1 MPDLY
6 AQLQAGLAGQ
16 YTLEREL
23 GRGGMATVFLAQDL
37 KHKRS
42 VALKVLLP
50 ELAASLGAE
59 RFHREIEIAARLQ
72 HPHILTVLDSGEV
85 AGQLWFTM
93 PYVEGQSLRDRLR
106 REQQLP
112 VEDALRI
119 TREAASALD
128 YAHEHGVVHRDIKPE
143 NILLTRRGEVLVA
156 DFGIA
161 RALGAAE
168 SLTQTGMAMGT
179 PAYMSPEQAA
189 GGAVDGRS
197 DLYSLGCVLYEMLA
211 GEVPYTGPTA
221 QAIVAKR
228 FSDPVPSVRRVRPSV
243 PEAADLALQRA
254 LAMVPADR
262 FSSAFDFAQAL
273 QQVITTPTAMPTVA
287 TPAPAVAT
295 AATPAPG
302 YAAAAPVMA
311 GPGGAAP
318 PAPRRRIP
326 VGAITLGVGFA
337 LGLGVLF
344 AWRRAHS
351 GAAAEAGGARVLA
364 VLPFENLGDSSQAYF
379 ADGVTD
385 EVRSKLSQLPGMEVI
400 ARGSSNQYR
409 HTTKPP
415 QQIARELSA
424 DYLLTATVRW
434 EKQPNGTSRVRVI
447 PELVD
452 AGPGHAPRT
461 RWGQQFDASLTD
473 VFQVQAQIAS
483 DVAQALNLA
492 LGDSTRQQLAAR
504 PTQNLAAYDAF
515 LRGEQLIVTQ
525 GKTDLVSARA
535 AAQAYGEAVHL
546 DPDFALAWARLS
558 RAEALRFNA
567 GDHAD
572 SVSESARRAADRSL
586 ALAPDR
592 PESYY
597 ALGFLKANIDADN
610 RGATEEFERAR
621 RLAPHDTDVLSLLG
635 SLLSATGR
643 TDEAVARYSEA
654 ARLDPRSTLVARR
667 YAVVLLNLRRFAEA
681 ESVASAGLKL
691 APDNVDLIS
700 ELAVA
705 RIARGDAAGARAAIR
720 EALQHIRPADFA
732 AAQPSLV
739 WLDDSLQALALRLPQ
754 SAYAPDTASAL
765 LALSL
770 VQWNAGQYAAARR
783 TAAAARPLLERQVT
797 RKPDDIVARN
807 LLVLAAAADGRRDQ
821 ALAEFGKARVQYRP
835 IPGTADWGYFVATL
849 VNVYLGLGDATQA
862 IAWTDTLLH
871 LPGSTTPASLRI
883 DPTYAPLRS
892 DPRFQKLMARE

>member
-1 MPDLY
+1 MADLS
-6 AQLQAGLAGQ
+6 AQLMAGLAGQ

-37 KHKRS
+37 KHKRP

-72 HPHILTVLDSGEV
+72 HPHILTVLDSGEA

-93 PYVEGQSLRDRLR
+93 PFVEGQSLRDRLR

-119 TREAASALD
+119 AREAAAALD

-168 SLTQTGMAMGT
+168 SLTQTGMAVGT

-211 GEVPYTGPTA
+211 GEAPYTGPSA

-243 PEAADLALQRA
+243 PESADLALQRA
-254 LAMVPADR
+254 LALVPADR
-262 FSSAFDFAQAL
+262 FSTAFEFAQAL
-273 QQVITTPTAMPTVA
+273 QQTVTTPTPFPTMA
-287 TPAPAVAT
+287 TPMPS
-295 AATPAPG
+295 AAMAASG
-302 YAAAAPVMA
+302 AAAS
-311 GPGGAAP
+311 AAP
-318 PAPRRRIP
+318 PSSVPRRRLP
-326 VGAITLGVGFA
+326 VGAITLGVGFV

-344 AWRRAHS
+344 AWRRAHTS
-351 GAAAEAGGARVLA
+351 ATGETAGPKILA
-364 VLPFENLGDSSQAYF
+364 VLPFENLGDSAQAYF

-385 EVRSKLSQLPGMEVI
+385 EVRSKLSQLGGMEVI

-409 HTTKPP
+409 HTTKAP
-415 QQIARELSA
+415 QQIARELGA

-434 EKQPNGTSRVRVI
+434 EKQPSGASRVRVI

-473 VFQVQAQIAS
+473 VFQVQAQIAG
-483 DVAQALNLA
+483 DVAQALNVA
-492 LGDSTRQQLAAR
+492 LGDSARQQLATR
-504 PTQNLAAYDAF
+504 PTENLAAYDAF
-515 LRGEQLIVTQ
+515 LRGEQILITE
-525 GKTDLVSARA
+525 GKVDGESARRA
-535 AAQAYGEAVHL
+535 AAAYREAVQR
-546 DPDFALAWARLS
+546 DPDFALAWARLA
-558 RAEALRFNA
+558 RAEGIRYST
-567 GDHAD
+567 GDNGD
-572 SVSESARRAADRSL
+572 SVLHAARQAADRAV
-586 ALAPDR
+586 ALAPNR
-592 PESYY
+592 AESHY
-597 ALGFLKANIDADN
+597 AVGFLKSNIDGDA
-610 RGATEEFERAR
+610 RGATEELERAW

-635 SLLSATGR
+635 SFLSVAGR
-643 TDEAVARYSEA
+643 TDEAVARYAEA

-667 YAVVLLNLRRFAEA
+667 YAGVLLDLRRFAEA
-681 ESVASAGLKL
+681 ESVATAGLRL
-691 APDNVDLIS
+691 APDNSDIVV
-700 ELAVA
+700 ELALA
-705 RIARGDAAGARAAIR
+705 RMARGDAAGARAAVR
-720 EALQHIRPADFA
+720 DALRHIPPADFA
-732 AAQPSLV
+732 VAQPPFV
-739 WLDDSLQALALRLPQ
+739 WLDDSLQALALRLPPT
-754 SAYAPDTASAL
+754 AYAPDSGVGLGAL
-765 LALSL
+765 A
-770 VQWNAGQYAAARR
+770 VVRWNAGQYAAAR
-783 TAAAARPLLERQVT
+783 AVAVASRPLLER
-797 RKPDDIVARN
+797 RLARHPEDLLARFN
-807 LLVLAAAADGRRDQ
+807 LAMAAAAAGQRDQ
-821 ALAEFGKARVQYRP
+821 ALAQVERVRTMYQP
-835 IPGTADWGYFVATL
+835 VPGTAGWSFYIFGLLNIDLA
-849 VNVYLGLGDATQA
+849 LGNTAEA

-871 LPGSTTPASLRI
+871 LPGTTTPASLRI
-883 DPTYAPLRS
+883 DPTYGPLRG
-892 DPRFQKLMARE
+892 DPRFERLTTGK

>member
-1 MPDLY
+1 MADLS
-6 AQLQAGLAGQ
+6 AQLQSGLAGH

-37 KHKRS
+37 KHRRP

-119 TREAASALD
+119 TREAAAALD

-161 RALGAAE
+161 RALGAGD
-168 SLTQTGMAMGT
+168 SLTQTGMAVGT

-189 GGAVDGRS
+189 GAGVDGRS
-197 DLYSLGCVLYEMLA
+197 DIYSLGCVLYEMLA
-211 GEVPYTGPTA
+211 GEAPYTGPTA

-254 LAMVPADR
+254 LALVPADR
-262 FSSAFDFAQAL
+262 FSTAFEFAQAL
-273 QQVITTPTAMPTVA
+273 QQLVTTPTALPTVA
-287 TPAPAVAT
+287 TPAPSPSVSTT
-295 AATPAPG
+295 AAGVPATPAS
-302 YAAAAPVMA
+302 ARKRLPVA
-311 GPGGAAP
+311 
-318 PAPRRRIP
+318 
-326 VGAITLGVGFA
+326 AITLGLGFA

-351 GAAAEAGGARVLA
+351 GPSGDTGGPKVLA
-364 VLPFENLGDSSQAYF
+364 VLPFENLGDSAEAYF

-415 QQIARELSA
+415 QQIARELGA

-434 EKQPNGTSRVRVI
+434 DKQPSGASRVRVI

-473 VFQVQAQIAS
+473 VFQVQAQIAG
-483 DVAQALNLA
+483 DVAQALNVA
-492 LGDSTRQQLAAR
+492 LGDSARQQLAAR

-515 LRGEQLIVTQ
+515 LRGEQLIITE
-525 GKTDLVSARA
+525 GKTDGPSARQ
-535 AAQAYGEAVHL
+535 AAQAYREAVQL
-546 DPDFALAWARLS
+546 DSSFAIAWARLA
-558 RAEALRFNA
+558 RAEALRYNA
-567 GDHAD
+567 GDRAD
-572 SVSESARRAADRSL
+572 GVLQSARGAADRAL
-586 ALAPDR
+586 ALAPNR
-592 PESYY
+592 TEPYFAS
-597 ALGFLKANIDADN
+597 AFLQANIDYDFH
-610 RGATEEFERAR
+610 GATAALERAR
-621 RLAPHDTDVLSLLG
+621 TLAPHDTDVLSLLG
-635 SLLSATGR
+635 SLLSSLGR
-643 TDEAVARYSEA
+643 TDEAVARYAEA
-654 ARLDPRSTLVARR
+654 SRLDPRSVLVSRR
-667 YAVVLLNLRRFAEA
+667 YASLLLNLRRYAEA
-681 ESVASAGLKL
+681 DSVASAGLRL
-691 APDNVDLIS
+691 APDNSDLVGS
-700 ELAVA
+700 VLQARVA
-705 RIARGDAAGARAAIR
+705 NGDAAGPGAALR
-720 EALQHIRPADFA
+720 EALRHIRPVDFA
-732 AAQPSLV
+732 AAQPGLV
-739 WLDDSLQALALRLPQ
+739 WLDDSLQALALRLPPT
-754 SAYAPDTASAL
+754 AYAADSAL
-765 LALSL
+765 GLSALSF
-770 VQWNAGQYAAARR
+770 VRWNAGQYAAAR
-783 TAAAARPLLERQVT
+783 AAAAAAVPLLEEQVA
-797 RKPDDIVARN
+797 RHPDDFWSHYN
-807 LLVLAAAADGRRDQ
+807 LASSAAAAGRRTE
-821 ALAEFGKARVQYRP
+821 ALAEAERVRAIYRP
-835 IPGTADWGYFVATL
+835 EPGTVGWSAYVNLLCNIELALGNNAAAVDWV
-849 VNVYLGLGDATQA
+849 
-862 IAWTDTLLH
+862 DTLLH
-871 LPGSTTPASLRI
+871 LPGTTTRASIKI
-883 DPTYAPLRS
+883 DPIFAPLRS
-892 DPRFQKLMARE
+892 DPRFLKLAAQK

>member
-1 MPDLY
+1 MADPY

-37 KHKRS
+37 KHKRP
-42 VALKVLLP
+42 VALKLLLP

-93 PYVEGQSLRDRLR
+93 PFVEGQSLRDRLR

-119 TREAASALD
+119 AREAAAALD

-161 RALGAAE
+161 RALGAGDA
-168 SLTQTGMAMGT
+168 LTQTGMAVGT

-211 GEVPYTGPTA
+211 GEAPYTGPSA
-221 QAIVAKR
+221 QSIVAKR

-243 PEAADLALQRA
+243 PEAADLALQCA
-254 LAMVPADR
+254 LALVPADR
-262 FSSAFDFAQAL
+262 FSTAFEFAQAL
-273 QQVITTPTAMPTVA
+273 QQSVTTPAAFPTVPTPMPSGVTAAAGATAPA
-287 TPAPAVAT
+287 TP
-295 AATPAPG
+295 
-302 YAAAAPVMA
+302 
-311 GPGGAAP
+311 P
-318 PAPRRRIP
+318 PSVPRRRLP
-326 VGAITLGVGFA
+326 VGAITLGVGFV

-344 AWRRAHS
+344 AWRRAHTGVTGES
-351 GAAAEAGGARVLA
+351 AGPKVLA

-385 EVRSKLSQLPGMEVI
+385 EVRSKLSQLAGMEVI

-415 QQIARELSA
+415 QQIARELGA

-434 EKQPNGTSRVRVI
+434 DKQPSGASRVRVI

-483 DVAQALNLA
+483 DVAQALNVA
-492 LGDSTRQQLAAR
+492 LGDSARQQLAAR

-515 LRGEQLIVTQ
+515 LRGEQLIITE
-525 GKTDLVSARA
+525 GKTDGPSARQ
-535 AAQAYGEAVHL
+535 AAQAYREAVQL
-546 DPDFALAWARLS
+546 DSSFAIAWARLA
-558 RAEALRFNA
+558 RAEALRYNA
-567 GDHAD
+567 GDRAD
-572 SVSESARRAADRSL
+572 GVIQSARRAADRAL
-586 ALAPDR
+586 ALAPNR
-592 PESYY
+592 TEPYFAS
-597 ALGFLKANIDADN
+597 AFLQANIDFDFH
-610 RGATEEFERAR
+610 GAAAALERAR
-621 RLAPHDTDVLSLLG
+621 ALAPHDTDVLSLLG
-635 SLLSATGR
+635 SLLSSLGR
-643 TDEAVARYSEA
+643 TDEALARYTEA
-654 ARLDPRSTLVARR
+654 ARLDPRSVLVARR
-667 YAVVLLNLRRFAEA
+667 YANLLLELRRFAEA
-681 ESVASAGLKL
+681 DSVATAGLRL
-691 APDNVDLIS
+691 APDNSDLVGS
-700 ELAVA
+700 LLQA
-705 RIARGDAAGARAAIR
+705 RIARGDVSGARAALR
-720 EALQHIRPADFA
+720 EALRHADARQIVATQSGF
-732 AAQPSLV
+732 V
-739 WLDDSLQALALRLPQ
+739 WLDDSLQALALGLPPT
-754 SAYAPDTASAL
+754 AYADDPGVGFTG
-765 LALSL
+765 LA
-770 VQWNAGQYAAARR
+770 VVRWNAGQYLAARA
-783 TAAAARPLLERQVT
+783 TADSARSSLQADVDRH
-797 RKPDDIVARN
+797 PDAIWARFN
-807 LLVLAAAADGRRDQ
+807 LVLADAGTGRRSE
-821 ALAEFGKARVQYRP
+821 ALAEAERVRLAFRP
-835 IPGTADWGYFVATL
+835 EPRSPTWTAYISMLFQIDLLSGNTAGAVAW
-849 VNVYLGLGDATQA
+849 A
-862 IAWTDTLLH
+862 DTLLH
-871 LPGSTTPASLRI
+871 LPGTVTTASLRV
-883 DPTYAPLRS
+883 DPTFAPLRG
-892 DPRFQKLMARE
+892 DPKFQKLTAQK

>member
-1 MPDLY
+1 MADPY

-37 KHKRS
+37 KHKRP
-42 VALKVLLP
+42 VALKLLLP

-93 PYVEGQSLRDRLR
+93 PFVEGQSLRDRLR

-119 TREAASALD
+119 AREAAAALD

-161 RALGAAE
+161 RALGAGDA
-168 SLTQTGMAMGT
+168 LTQTGMAVGT

-211 GEVPYTGPTA
+211 GEAPYTGPSA
-221 QAIVAKR
+221 QSIVAKR

-254 LAMVPADR
+254 LALVPADR
-262 FSSAFDFAQAL
+262 FSTAFEFAQAL
-273 QQVITTPTAMPTVA
+273 QQSVTTPTAFPTVP
-287 TPAPAVAT
+287 TPMPSAVTAAGGAT
-295 AATPAPG
+295 APTTP
-302 YAAAAPVMA
+302 
-311 GPGGAAP
+311 P
-318 PAPRRRIP
+318 PSVPRRRLP
-326 VGAITLGVGFA
+326 VGAITLGVGFV

-344 AWRRAHS
+344 AWRRAHTGVTGES
-351 GAAAEAGGARVLA
+351 AGPKVLA

-385 EVRSKLSQLPGMEVI
+385 EVRSKLAQLGGIEVI

-409 HTTKPP
+409 HTTEAP
-415 QQIARELSA
+415 QQIARELGA

-434 EKQPNGTSRVRVI
+434 DKQPSGASRVRVI

-473 VFQVQAQIAS
+473 VFQVQAQIAGE
-483 DVAQALNLA
+483 VAQALNVA
-492 LGDSTRQQLAAR
+492 LGDSARQQLAAR

-515 LRGEQLIVTQ
+515 LRGEQILITE
-525 GKTDLVSARA
+525 GKVDRESALRA
-535 AAQAYGEAVHL
+535 ATAYREAVQR
-546 DPDFALAWARLS
+546 DPDFALAWARLA
-558 RAEALRFNA
+558 RAEGIRVST
-567 GDHAD
+567 GDNAD
-572 SVSESARRAADRSL
+572 SVVQSARQGADRAM
-586 ALAPDR
+586 ALAPNR
-592 PESYY
+592 AESHY
-597 ALGFLKANIDADN
+597 AVGFLKSNIDGDF
-610 RGATEEFERAR
+610 RGAAEELERAW
-621 RLAPHDTDVLSLLG
+621 RLAPHDTDVLSMLG
-635 SLLSATGR
+635 SFLSILGR
-643 TDEAVARYSEA
+643 TDEAVARYAEA

-667 YAVVLLNLRRFAEA
+667 YAGILLDLRRFAEA
-681 ESVASAGLKL
+681 ESVATAGLRL
-691 APDNVDLIS
+691 ASDNSDMVV
-700 ELAVA
+700 ELALA
-705 RIARGDAAGARAAIR
+705 RIARGDSAGARAAVR
-720 EALQHIRPADFA
+720 DALQHIPPADFA
-732 AAQPSLV
+732 VAQPPFV
-739 WLDDSLQALALRLPQ
+739 WLDDSLQALALRLPPT
-754 SAYAPDTASAL
+754 AFAPDSGIGLGAVAL
-765 LALSL
+765 
-770 VQWNAGQYAAARR
+770 VRWNAGQYAAAK
-783 TAAAARPLLERQVT
+783 AAALVSRPLLER
-797 RKPDDIVARN
+797 RVARHPEDFFARYN
-807 LLVLAAAADGRRDQ
+807 LALAAASAGQREQ
-821 ALAEFGKARVQYRP
+821 ALAQVEQVRAMYRP
-835 IPGTADWGYFVATL
+835 VPGTAGWAFFVSGL
-849 VNVYLGLGDATQA
+849 LYIDLILGDKAGA

-871 LPGSTTPASLRI
+871 LPGATTPASLRI
-883 DPTYAPLRS
+883 DPTYAPLRG
-892 DPRFQKLMARE
+892 DPRFQRLAAGE

>member
-1 MPDLY
+1 MADLS
-6 AQLQAGLAGQ
+6 AQLQSGLAGQ

-37 KHKRS
+37 KHRRP

-119 TREAASALD
+119 TREAAAALD

-161 RALGAAE
+161 RALGAGD
-168 SLTQTGMAMGT
+168 SLTQTGMAVGT

-189 GGAVDGRS
+189 GGGVDGRS
-197 DLYSLGCVLYEMLA
+197 DIYSLGCVLYEMLA
-211 GEVPYTGPTA
+211 GEAPYTGPTA

-254 LAMVPADR
+254 LALVPADR
-262 FSSAFDFAQAL
+262 FSTAFEFAQAL
-273 QQVITTPTAMPTVA
+273 QQLVTTPTALPTVA
-287 TPAPAVAT
+287 TPAPSPSVST
-295 AATPAPG
+295 AAAGLPATPAPAG
-302 YAAAAPVMA
+302 ARKRVPVA
-311 GPGGAAP
+311 
-318 PAPRRRIP
+318 
-326 VGAITLGVGFA
+326 AITLGLGFA

-351 GAAAEAGGARVLA
+351 GAAETTGPKVLA
-364 VLPFENLGDSSQAYF
+364 VLPFENLGDSGQAYF

-415 QQIARELSA
+415 QQIARELGA

-434 EKQPNGTSRVRVI
+434 EKQSGGASRVRVI

-461 RWGQQFDASLTD
+461 RWGQQFDASMTD
-473 VFQVQAQIAS
+473 VFQVQAQIAG
-483 DVAQALNLA
+483 DVAQALNVA
-492 LGDSTRQQLAAR
+492 LGDSVRQQLAAK

-515 LRGEQLIVTQ
+515 LRGEQLIITE
-525 GKTDLVSARA
+525 GKTDIVSARQA
-535 AAQAYGEAVHL
+535 AAAYREAVQR
-546 DPDFALAWARLS
+546 DSTFALAWARLA
-558 RAEALRFNA
+558 RAEALRYNA
-567 GDHAD
+567 GDRAD
-572 SVSESARRAADRSL
+572 GVLQSARGAADRAL
-586 ALAPDR
+586 ALAPNR
-592 PESYY
+592 TEPYFAS
-597 ALGFLKANIDADN
+597 AFLQANIDYDFH
-610 RGATEEFERAR
+610 GATAALERAR
-621 RLAPHDTDVLSLLG
+621 TLAPHDTDVLSLLG
-635 SLLSATGR
+635 SLLSSLGR
-643 TDEAVARYSEA
+643 TDEAVARYAEA
-654 ARLDPRSTLVARR
+654 ARLDPRSVLVARR
-667 YAVVLLNLRRFAEA
+667 YANVLLDLRRFAEA
-681 ESVASAGLKL
+681 DSVATAGLKL
-691 APDNVDLIS
+691 APDNSDLVGS
-700 ELAVA
+700 LLQA
-705 RIARGDAAGARAAIR
+705 RIARGDVSGARGALR
-720 EALQHIRPADFA
+720 EALRHADA
-732 AAQPSLV
+732 RQVVATQPGFV
-739 WLDDSLQALALRLPQ
+739 WLDDSLQALALGLPPT
-754 SAYAPDTASAL
+754 AYADDPGL
-765 LALSL
+765 GFVGLAA
-770 VQWNAGQYAAARR
+770 VRWNAGQYPAARAAADS
-783 TAAAARPLLERQVT
+783 ARSLLQAEVDRH
-797 RKPDDIVARN
+797 PDDAWARFN
-807 LLVLAAAADGRRDQ
+807 LVLADAGAGRRSE
-821 ALAEFGKARVQYRP
+821 ALAEAERVRAAFRP
-835 IPGTADWGYFVATL
+835 VPKSPTWAAYINTLFQIDLISGNTAGAVAW
-849 VNVYLGLGDATQA
+849 V
-862 IAWTDTLLH
+862 DTLLH
-871 LPGSTTPASLRI
+871 LPGTITPASLKI
-883 DPTYAPLRS
+883 DPTFATLRG
-892 DPRFQKLMARE
+892 DPKFQKLMAQK

>member
-6 AQLQAGLAGQ
+6 TQLQAGLAGQ

-37 KHKRS
+37 KHKRP

-50 ELAASLGAE
+50 ELAASLGAD
-59 RFHREIEIAARLQ
+59 RFNREIEIAARLQ

-161 RALGAAE
+161 RALGGSGDA
-168 SLTQTGMAMGT
+168 LTQTGMAMGT

-211 GEVPYTGPTA
+211 GEAPYTGPTA

-273 QQVITTPTAMPTVA
+273 QQVITTPSAMPTVA
-287 TPAPAVAT
+287 TPAPT
-295 AATPAPG
+295 AATPAP
-302 YAAAAPVMA
+302 APVMA
-311 GPGGAAP
+311 GPGAGGA
-318 PAPRRRIP
+318 PASRRRLP

-351 GAAAEAGGARVLA
+351 AGAVETGGAKVLA

-409 HTTKPP
+409 HTTKAP
-415 QQIARELSA
+415 QQIARELGA

-473 VFQVQAQIAS
+473 VFQVQAQIAG
-483 DVAQALNLA
+483 DVAQALNVA
-492 LGDSTRQQLAAR
+492 LGDSARQQLAAK

-525 GKTDLVSARA
+525 GKTDPVSARA
-535 AAQAYGEAVHL
+535 AAQAYGEAVRL
-546 DPDFALAWARLS
+546 DPTFALAWARLA

-567 GDHAD
+567 GDRAD
-572 SVSESARRAADRSL
+572 SVRESARQAAVRAV

-592 PESYY
+592 AESYY
-597 ALGFLKANIDADN
+597 ALGFLKANVDADN
-610 RGATEEFERAR
+610 RGATEEFEHAL

-643 TDEAVARYSEA
+643 TDEAVARYAEA

-667 YAVVLLNLRRFAEA
+667 YAVVLLSLRRFADA
-681 ESVASAGLKL
+681 ESVATAGLKL
-691 APDNVDLIS
+691 APDNTDLVAA
-700 ELAVA
+700 LALA
-705 RIARGDAAGARAAIR
+705 HIARGDAAGARAAIR
-720 EALQHIRPADFA
+720 EALQRVQPADFA
-732 AAQPSLV
+732 AAQPGFV
-739 WLDDSLQALALRLPQ
+739 WLDDSLQALALRLPPTV
-754 SAYAPDTASAL
+754 YAPDSASGL

-770 VQWNAGQYAAARR
+770 VQWNAGQFAAARR
-783 TAAAARPLLERQVT
+783 TGAVARPMLERWL
-797 RKPDDIVARN
+797 ARN
-807 LLVLAAAADGRRDQ
+807 PGDLTARFQLVLAAAADGRRDQ
-821 ALAEFGKARVQYRP
+821 ALAEFEKGRAQYGP
-835 IPGTADWGYFVATL
+835 VPGSADWASFVGAL
-849 VNVYLGLGDATQA
+849 VNVYLALGDATQA

-871 LPGSTTPASLRI
+871 LPSTTTPASLRI
-883 DPTYAPLRS
+883 DPTYAPLRG
-892 DPRFQKLMARE
+892 DPRFQALTARK